1 MSTYSIVWFRNDL
14 RVHDHK
20 PLTRAVMAG
29 YPVIALY
36 IFDPYEYRD
45 LSYGFKKT
53 GRHRAQFIQESLE
66 DLRTNL
72 AELNVPLVIRYKDPV
87 DAFLELSDYLTIN
100 GVYLHEEIATEEQQT
115 ERGVRKALPG
125 VPFYVDHG
133 HNLFPPEDLPFSIKD
148 VPDTFSQFRKRI
160 EKIGMMPPQALA
172 PPQTAV
178 KAELPNKL
186 EEGKIRGAAVSGR
199 EVQREEARYRGG
211 STAAK
216 RRLRDYIF
224 TKDRLRIYKET
235 RNGMLLEDDSSKF
248 SPYLANG
255 NLSPRVV
262 YEQIQH
268 YERAYTKNESTYMLY
283 FELLWRDYF
292 HLVHR
297 KYGDRFFYKTGL
309 TGLEIPWKTSDEH
322 LQAWMDG
329 RTGYPLVDA
338 GMRELKQT
346 GFMSNRARQ
355 NVASFFTKNLGLDW
369 RIGAAWFESQ
379 LVDYDVSSNYGNWL
393 YTAGVGNDAVSFRA
407 FNVEKQAEDYD
418 PDGDYLRCWLPELRE
433 LPVPWI
439 FKPRE
444 MGMIEQEQYG
454 VHLGEDYPFPI
465 IDLYESMREMKTAFE
480 EASK

>member
-20 PLTRAVMAG
+20 PLTRAVTAG
-29 YPVIALY
+29 HPVIALY
-36 IFDPYEYRD
+36 IFDPYDYSD
-45 LSYGFKKT
+45 LSYGFIKT
-53 GRHRAQFIQESLE
+53 GPHRAQFIQESLE
-66 DLRTNL
+66 DLRRNL
-72 AELNVPLVIRYKDPV
+72 AELGVPLLIRYKDPK
-87 DAFLELSDYLTIN
+87 DAFLEMSCDFTID
-100 GVYLHEEIATEEQQT
+100 GVYLHEEIASEEQQT
-115 ERGVRKALPG
+115 EGRVRKALPG

-133 HNLFPPEDLPFSIKD
+133 HNLFPPEDLPFSTWD

-160 EKIGMMPPQALA
+160 EKNGGTPPKAIAPPQA
-172 PPQTAV
+172 AV
-178 KAELPNKL
+178 KAELPNKI
-186 EEGKIRGAAVSGR
+186 EEGKIPDAAALGMEIER
-199 EVQREEARYRGG
+199 KKPRYHGG

-216 RRLRDYIF
+216 QRLRDYIF
-224 TKDRLRIYKET
+224 TKDRLRVYKET

-268 YERAYTKNESTYMLY
+268 YEKNYTKNKSTYMLY

-297 KYGDRFFYKTGL
+297 KYGGRLFYRTGL
-309 TGLEIPWKTSDEH
+309 NGLEIPWKTNQEH

-338 GMRELKQT
+338 AMRELKQT

-393 YTAGVGNDAVSFRA
+393 YIAGVGNDAVSFRA
-407 FNVEKQAEDYD
+407 FNVEKQAQDYD
-418 PDGDYLRCWLPELRE
+418 PDGDYLRYWLPELRE

-439 FKPRE
+439 FKPGE

-454 VHLGEDYPFPI
+454 VQLGEDYPFPI
-465 IDLYESMREMKTAFE
+465 VDLYESMREMKKAFE